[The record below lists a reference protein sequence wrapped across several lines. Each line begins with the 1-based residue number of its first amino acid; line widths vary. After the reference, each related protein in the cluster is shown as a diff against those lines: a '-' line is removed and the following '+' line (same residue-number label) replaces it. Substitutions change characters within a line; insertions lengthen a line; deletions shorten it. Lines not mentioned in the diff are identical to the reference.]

1 MANNLQVLFITHR
14 VGLQHCLLFSIRVQ
28 LHVCQLY
35 LSSDDVNGNDDE
47 SVDDDDDDDA
57 SDVDADDSPSYSI
70 LKIEP

>member
-1 MANNLQVLFITHR
+1 M
-14 VGLQHCLLFSIRVQ
+14 GLQYCLLLSIWVQ

-47 SVDDDDDDDA
+47 SVDVDDADGDGDA
-57 SDVDADDSPSYSI
+57 SDCDADDSPSYSI